1 MRQGN
6 IRDFLV
12 FLQAIVYIGSG
23 DFFRKT
29 SHCSS
34 AKAHKYNR
42 KTKPQLVHKNILE
55 QWNKKSKIGILE
67 FCTNSAREETRLF
80 ESFLI
85 TFMKNYGYRLAN
97 NFN

>member
-23 DFFRKT
+23 DYYRKT

-42 KTKPQLVHKNILE
+42 KSKPQHVHKNILE

-67 FCTNSAREETRLF
+67 FCTVQEKKHDYLKVS
-80 ESFLI
+80 
-85 TFMKNYGYRLAN
+85 
-97 NFN
+97 